1 MPTRNLYAIAM
12 IAALSLLSYQASKAA
27 RPGDEASEL
36 YGVFVD
42 AVEQVQQNYV
52 RRSTAAS

>member
-1 MPTRNLYAIAM
+1 MPRQNLYSIVMVGAV
-12 IAALSLLSYQASKAA
+12 SLLCWQVSQGAK
-27 RPGDEASEL
+27 PKDEVSEL

-52 RRSTAAS
+52 RPAAS